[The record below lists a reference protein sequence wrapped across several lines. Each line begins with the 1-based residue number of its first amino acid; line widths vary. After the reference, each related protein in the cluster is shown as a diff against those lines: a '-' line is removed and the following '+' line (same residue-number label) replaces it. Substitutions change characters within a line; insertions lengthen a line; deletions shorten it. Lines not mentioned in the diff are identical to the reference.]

1 MAQQTINIGTTA
13 NDGTGDP
20 LRTAFDKV
28 NSNFTELYNDESQ
41 GEVNSIIAGD
51 GISVDTATGNV
62 TVTNTITNNNQLT
75 NGAGYVDG
83 SGTANKLPKFTD
95 SDTIGNST
103 ITDDG
108 TNVSITGDFTADA
121 IYLNDMTLGSG
132 ALYYGA
138 DRLTLANYNPTGSVY
153 IETGGGSYAMV
164 LDENQN
170 VGIGTSSPDAR
181 FSVVSSSPNSTAA
194 KIGGIEY
201 GGSQRGLTIKT
212 FQSLGGDDCGVEF
225 NAAEGLAGYG
235 SFVFKADTTERMRID
250 SSGNVGIGTSSP
262 SANLDVNLNAQFNKS
277 STDGGFVNILGNNS
291 YIAIGADK
299 GGGAVL
305 KYNSNGNLD
314 ITPRSGF
321 NTVFTSGNVG
331 IGTSSPTTK
340 LDVVGT
346 YRMQL
351 RTDDAIPE
359 LRATTANGAAFKELG
374 LNGSQLVFNTSSTER
389 MRIDSA
395 GALLI
400 GKSNYSV
407 ATNGLII
414 DNPTMNNSL
423 THSIPNGVSINTYH
437 VYNTTDASYKF
448 YVKSNGGVANYS
460 ANDTNLS
467 DERTKTD
474 INPLGSYWDKFKAL
488 ELVTFK
494 YKNQDHN
501 DDNIGLIA
509 QQVESVAPEFVCN
522 DGFKEL
528 EPSEEPLKSI
538 YTTDLYHAA
547 IKVLQEAMSKIET
560 LESEIEILKTK

>member
-1 MAQQTINIGTTA
+1 MISDLTAEEVARIAADANLQSQIDTINLD
-13 NDGTGDP
+13 N
-20 LRTAFDKV
+20 
-28 NSNFTELYNDESQ
+28 
-41 GEVNSIIAGD
+41 
-51 GISVDTATGNV
+51 
-62 TVTNTITNNNQLT
+62 
-75 NGAGYVDG
+75 VDG
-83 SGTANKLPKFTD
+83 SGTANYIAKWTD
-95 SDTIGNST
+95 GDTIGNS
-103 ITDDG
+103 
-108 TNVSITGDFTADA
+108 V
-121 IYLNDMTLGSG
+121 IYDNG
-132 ALYYGA
+132 A
-138 DRLTLANYNPTGSVY
+138 
-153 IETGGGSYAMV
+153 
-164 LDENQN
+164 N
-170 VGIGTSSPDAR
+170 VGIGTSSPAVQFTIYNSSVPKIHLQNSTSGTLNSDGFQLALSNATAYLWNYENGDILFGANATER
-181 FSVVSSSPNSTAA
+181 MRITSTGNVGIGTTSPTSTLEIAKNDQTNGATLSITNSFDGIDWTVNDIIGSIDFKITDGSTPQKVRGQIKVIHDSTSGTYPFANAMTFSTAYTGVLNERMRITSAGILKVGGNDSGYSETLIHTGDYLQSEAGINILSSSNGFGYVLFGDGDGDSSY
-194 KIGGIEY
+194 IGQIAY
-201 GGSQRGLTIKT
+201 RHDLNYMRFNTNGS
-212 FQSLGGDDCGVEF
+212 
-225 NAAEGLAGYG
+225 
-235 SFVFKADTTERMRID
+235 ERMRID
-250 SSGNVGIGTSSP
+250 S
-262 SANLDVNLNAQFNKS
+262 
-277 STDGGFVNILGNNS
+277 
-291 YIAIGADK
+291 
-299 GGGAVL
+299 
-305 KYNSNGNLD
+305 
-314 ITPRSGF
+314 
-321 NTVFTSGNVG
+321 SGNVG